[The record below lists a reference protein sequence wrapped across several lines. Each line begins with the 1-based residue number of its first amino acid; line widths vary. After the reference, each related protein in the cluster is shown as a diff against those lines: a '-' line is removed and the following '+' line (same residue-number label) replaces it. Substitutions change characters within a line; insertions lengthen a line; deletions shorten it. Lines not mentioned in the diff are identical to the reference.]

1 MKFKQF
7 VWILILVVL
16 LLSIPFWASLIG
28 DTVNWSWFDY
38 TVMGVLLLLVGI
50 TAMFLYNNIKN
61 KNKRW
66 LYFMLLA
73 LVLFIIWAELAV
85 GVFNT
90 FIAGD

>member
-1 MKFKQF
+1 
-7 VWILILVVL
+7 
-16 LLSIPFWASLIG
+16 
-28 DTVNWSWFDY
+28 
-38 TVMGVLLLLVGI
+38 MGVLLLLVGI
-50 TAMFLYNNIKN
+50 TAMFLHNNIKN

-90 FIAGD
+90 VIAGD